1 MIHEWEI
8 ALRLSL
14 SIVAGGII
22 GLERETK
29 GHPAGIRTH
38 ILLTMGSTLIML
50 ISIYGFDDIG
60 VRDPARL
67 AAQVVSGIGFLCAG
81 TIMRTGGSIHG
92 LTSAASLWVA
102 GGIGL
107 GIGAGYY
114 FGALMT
120 TALVFLT
127 LFFLAI
133 IQKRFFYRQQLVLVV
148 HADHSDVISPISRY
162 LIEEGVEVSDLSIA
176 KSTDRER
183 VITYFLTAT
192 KNFNRNEFIERIS
205 QMDGVLGS
213 AWQDIF
219 G

>member
-8 ALRLSL
+8 ILRLSL
-14 SIVAGGII
+14 SIIAGGII

-133 IQKRFFYRQQLVLVV
+133 IQKRYFYRQQLVLVV

-176 KSTDRER
+176 KSSDRER

-205 QMDGVLGS
+205 QMEGVLGS